1 MYTFIYLIKIRPF
14 SVIALNSKWFL
25 SVIVPLAIKMSMLD
39 VINTIDFLHTL
50 NSIKKQVSFDS
61 HLVDKLLV

>member
-25 SVIVPLAIKMSMLD
+25 SVIVPLAIKMRMLD

-50 NSIKKQVSFDS
+50 NAIKKQVSFDS